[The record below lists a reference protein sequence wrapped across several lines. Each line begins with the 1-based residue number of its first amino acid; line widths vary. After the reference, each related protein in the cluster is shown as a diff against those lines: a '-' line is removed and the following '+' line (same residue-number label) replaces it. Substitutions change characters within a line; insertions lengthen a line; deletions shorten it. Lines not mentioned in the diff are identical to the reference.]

1 MSRPGGRG
9 TFSLRRQRKVPKR
22 KATLLSVSL
31 RFASGSLRCS
41 RAGRAAELTTRCAL
55 RSNNCCKSEVEVGG
69 VLRHPQPSRALR
81 SSARTQGLWKPKNKN
96 QTSTRAIAALGPVL
110 APSPPGEGWNGAPTG
125 GRAQRWPVGFPKPL
139 WMPQRRLPLR
149 AAKGSQTA
157 GRAIFGDFFWP
168 KKVTALPGAYPGTR
182 PMPRGTNEATATSPP
197 FDSGCSD
204 TTKFSCQIGP

>member
-1 MSRPGGRG
+1 MRQKVTKERQPYCPCPCALLRAACGARARG
-9 TFSLRRQRKVPKR
+9 VPQNSLRAARCVQTT
-22 KATLLSVSL
+22 A
-31 RFASGSLRCS
+31 ASQIV
-41 RAGRAAELTTRCAL
+41 
-55 RSNNCCKSEVEVGG
+55 EVEG
-69 VLRHPQPSRALR
+69 VLRHPQPPRALR

-182 PMPRGTNEATATSPP
+182 PMPRGTNEVTATSPP

-204 TTKFSCQIGP
+204 GTKFSCQIGP